1 MAINWSV
8 ATNWSVYPSGVI
20 QGSVIGPLMFLIY
33 INDLIV
39 LLSQYSIKLK
49 LFADDVKL
57 YVKIVNNIDYVSA
70 LAAWADEWQLSVSI
84 DKCGVLY
91 VGKGVC
97 SAPQQFKL
105 HDSPLPIVSC
115 YHDLGITI
123 TSNLAFSTHINNI
136 VKKSY

>member
-1 MAINWSV
+1 
-8 ATNWSVYPSGVI
+8 
-20 QGSVIGPLMFLIY
+20 MFLIY

-39 LLSQYSIKLK
+39 LLSQYNINLK

-57 YVKIVNNIDYVSA
+57 YVKIVNNIDYVVLQEALSA
-70 LAAWADEWQLSVSI
+70 LAACADEWQLSVSI

-105 HDSPLPIVSC
+105 LYP
-115 YHDLGITI
+115 
-123 TSNLAFSTHINNI
+123 
-136 VKKSY
+136 